1 MGIGSSLRRPAV
13 VRAFSGAGT
22 RSDDSVLT
30 AEWVELRGRVR
41 TEAGTAPA
49 RRRWWSDPR
58 IVVPTIAGAVF
69 VAVVALRLPGLLSS
83 FYWYSDF
90 PNALQLGSA
99 VFHGGWGQG
108 LMIRSQSGLGS
119 LWVVG
124 LLDQVTGNLV
134 AGMAFGGLTLLAAA
148 GLMMRTAQRVVGS
161 RRALAV
167 AVLCIAAPPVVA
179 WEALSPLAHITTLL
193 LTAAAAWQLVHL
205 SRPTRGRALWSSV
218 VVGVIAGVCVASDT
232 LALAA
237 AVIPWL
243 LCAFVLVRRRPERRL
258 PVATTVCAAVLA
270 GLGVTALAGASGIV
284 ATGLDVNA
292 PSLQGIFAGLRV
304 TASTLG
310 QMLSGGWYNDVLPGA
325 MAIAALV
332 LFLGLLYFA
341 VRGVTRRS
349 ATPVAGRSIYVS
361 FWVLSSGGL
370 IASLCLTGLG
380 IQASPVNYQGH
391 YLDGLWFAIAAL
403 LPVVLWSGRS
413 WRNPCVA
420 AVAVLTLI
428 SAAGVARVTA
438 FPFQGPDYTDATQL
452 LATLQHLGVT
462 HGYGGYWESYAIGW
476 HTDQQ
481 ISALPLQSCTDAS
494 GAPALCRYEY
504 APPALYQAQ
513 PGPVFVIVVRGSC
526 DGDDLCIDTA
536 NLDGLPKPE
545 LVRTVGLL
553 QVDVFAHDA
562 FADLPQ
568 VGLGAGVR

>member
-1 MGIGSSLRRPAV
+1 
-13 VRAFSGAGT
+13 
-22 RSDDSVLT
+22 
-30 AEWVELRGRVR
+30 
-41 TEAGTAPA
+41 
-49 RRRWWSDPR
+49 
-58 IVVPTIAGAVF
+58 
-69 VAVVALRLPGLLSS
+69 LPSLLSS

-108 LMIRSQSGLGS
+108 LLIRSQSGLGS

-124 LLDQVTGNLV
+124 LLDQVTGNV
-134 AGMAFGGLTLLAAA
+134 IAGMAFGGLMLLTAA
-148 GLMMRTAQRVVGS
+148 GLMMRTAKRVIGS

-167 AVLCIAAPPVVA
+167 GVLCIAAPPVVG
-179 WEALSPLAHITTLL
+179 WEALSPLAHLSTLL
-193 LTAAAAWQLVHL
+193 LTAAAAWQLVSL
-205 SRPTRGRALWSSV
+205 SQPARGRALWSSL

-243 LCAFVLVRRRPERRL
+243 LCASVRVRQQPERRL
-258 PVATTVCAAVLA
+258 PLAITACAAVLS
-270 GLGVTALAGASGIV
+270 GLGVAALAGASGIV
-284 ATGLDVNA
+284 ASGLDVNA
-292 PSLQGIFAGLRV
+292 PSLRGIAAGLSV

-325 MAIAALV
+325 VVVAALV
-332 LFLGLLYFA
+332 LFFAVIYVA
-341 VRGVTRRS
+341 VRGVIRGS
-349 ATPVAGRSIYVS
+349 ATPAAGRSMYVS

-420 AVAVLTLI
+420 AVAALTLI
-428 SAAGVARVTA
+428 SAAGAARVTA

-481 ISALPLQSCTDAS
+481 ISALPLQSCTNAS
-494 GAPALCRYEY
+494 SATALCRYEY
-504 APPALYQAQ
+504 APPALYRAQ

-526 DGDDLCIDTA
+526 EGDDLCVDAA
-536 NLDGLPKPE
+536 NLGGLPKPE

-553 QVDVFAHDA
+553 EVDVFAHDV
-562 FADLPQ
+562 FANLPQ
-568 VGLGAGVR
+568 VGRSDGVR